1 MSPHR
6 QGDQGYRKLTVYS
19 LAFAAY
25 KLTDC
30 YNDNIVIRH
39 PILVLGHRVTVC
51 QSNDYM
57 QQIGQVHEHCSN
69 LMFMFN

>member
-25 KLTDC
+25 KLSDC

-39 PILVLGHRVTVC
+39 PSVGAPGYRL
-51 QSNDYM
+51 SK
-57 QQIGQVHEHCSN
+57 
-69 LMFMFN
+69 